1 MGLGIEYAQADLL
14 ELGAL
19 DRRFD
24 LIEAVGVLHHLAD
37 PFAGWRVL
45 LSLLRPGGVMMLGFY
60 SDVARRELPRIPG
73 KGITADDIR
82 RERQRLLETSQQ
94 RDVLA
99 ASTDF
104 FTTSTCRDLLFH
116 VQEQRVTLA
125 AIGDFLR
132 GNNLTLLGFSV
143 DDDVLAAYQ
152 SRFSGDPGATNLDH
166 WQAFESENPDTFS
179 GMYQFWVQKSV

>member
-1 MGLGIEYAQADLL
+1 M
-14 ELGAL
+14 
-19 DRRFD
+19 
-24 LIEAVGVLHHLAD
+24 
-37 PFAGWRVL
+37 
-45 LSLLRPGGVMMLGFY
+45 
-60 SDVARRELPRIPG
+60 ARRELPRIPG
-73 KGITADDIR
+73 QGITADDIR

-132 GNNLTLLGFSV
+132 GYNLTLLGFSV

-166 WQAFESENPDTFS
+166 WQAFESDNPDTFS
-179 GMYQFWVQKSV
+179 GMYQFWVQKPA